1 VCAKADPKPRP
12 HTTKIQ
18 PVLYSPLES
27 VDAWI
32 GSLSNKTI
40 MMQQHA
46 LAERMM
52 ISDMYPFTGED
63 KIFCKFGYQIVAAH
77 AS

>member
-1 VCAKADPKPRP
+1 
-12 HTTKIQ
+12 
-18 PVLYSPLES
+18 
-27 VDAWI
+27 
-32 GSLSNKTI
+32 